1 MMWPMNTPPST
12 STSWRSGMPY
22 SESHAKMI
30 AEVAAIAMKIREKSR
45 NIVYPLMFSCRF
57 LTFVRF
63 EDSGAVKPLF
73 SHPTYI
79 IPQSYRLVKF
89 LAGVFGQRFG
99 QRFVMVLG
107 SVLCY
112 CVMRKGVF
120 VTEDVTLKSVDFIEE
135 KDIFF
140 G

>member
-1 MMWPMNTPPST
+1 
-12 STSWRSGMPY
+12 
-22 SESHAKMI
+22 MI

-89 LAGVFGQRFG
+89 LAGVFTQGFG
-99 QRFVMVLG
+99 QRFVMVSG

-112 CVMRKGVF
+112 CVMGKRVF

>member
-1 MMWPMNTPPST
+1 
-12 STSWRSGMPY
+12 
-22 SESHAKMI
+22 
-30 AEVAAIAMKIREKSR
+30 
-45 NIVYPLMFSCRF
+45 
-57 LTFVRF
+57 
-63 EDSGAVKPLF
+63 
-73 SHPTYI
+73 
-79 IPQSYRLVKF
+79 
-89 LAGVFGQRFG
+89 VFTQGFG

>member
-1 MMWPMNTPPST
+1 
-12 STSWRSGMPY
+12 
-22 SESHAKMI
+22 
-30 AEVAAIAMKIREKSR
+30 
-45 NIVYPLMFSCRF
+45 
-57 LTFVRF
+57 
-63 EDSGAVKPLF
+63 VKPLF

-89 LAGVFGQRFG
+89 LAGVFGQRF
-99 QRFVMVLG
+99 VMVSG

>member
-1 MMWPMNTPPST
+1 M
-12 STSWRSGMPY
+12 
-22 SESHAKMI
+22 
-30 AEVAAIAMKIREKSR
+30 
-45 NIVYPLMFSCRF
+45 
-57 LTFVRF
+57 
-63 EDSGAVKPLF
+63 KPLF

-79 IPQSYRLVKF
+79 IPQSYGLVKF

-112 CVMRKGVF
+112 CVMGKGVF

>member
-1 MMWPMNTPPST
+1 MPFDVFLPSPALLVLDM
-12 STSWRSGMPY
+12 S
-22 SESHAKMI
+22 
-30 AEVAAIAMKIREKSR
+30 
-45 NIVYPLMFSCRF
+45 F

-89 LAGVFGQRFG
+89 LAGVFGRGFG

>member
-1 MMWPMNTPPST
+1 
-12 STSWRSGMPY
+12 
-22 SESHAKMI
+22 MI

-89 LAGVFGQRFG
+89 LAGVFGQRF
-99 QRFVMVLG
+99 VMVSGKGLLWFRG
-107 SVLCY
+107 LCYVIVLCE
-112 CVMRKGVF
+112 KGC
-120 VTEDVTLKSVDFIEE
+120 L
-135 KDIFF
+135 
-140 G
+140 

>member
-1 MMWPMNTPPST
+1 
-12 STSWRSGMPY
+12 
-22 SESHAKMI
+22 
-30 AEVAAIAMKIREKSR
+30 
-45 NIVYPLMFSCRF
+45 MFSCRF

>member
-1 MMWPMNTPPST
+1 MNKPPST
-12 STSWRSGMPY
+12 NTSWRSGMPY
-22 SESHAKMI
+22 SASHAKMI

-63 EDSGAVKPLF
+63 EDSGAAKPLF

-89 LAGVFGQRFG
+89 LAGVFTQGFG
-99 QRFVMVLG
+99 GGFVMVSG
-107 SVLCY
+107 AVLCY
-112 CVMRKGVF
+112 CVMGKGVF
-120 VTEDVTLKSVDFIEE
+120 VTEDVTLKIVDSIE
-135 KDIFF
+135 
-140 G
+140 